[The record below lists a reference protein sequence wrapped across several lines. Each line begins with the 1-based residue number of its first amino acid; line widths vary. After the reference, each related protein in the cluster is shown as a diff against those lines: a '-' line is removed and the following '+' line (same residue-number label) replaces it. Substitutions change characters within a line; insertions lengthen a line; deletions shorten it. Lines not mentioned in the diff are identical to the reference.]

1 MTDSHPTP
9 NSNAAQASAPTSGH
23 TPHSDQPQYEGS
35 DPDLRASGEQSDR
48 RVNVST
54 VQVGASAAAAVTSA
68 LAASFFGV
76 AGTLIGAGVGSIV
89 STIAG
94 ALYADYLRRAGRRI
108 RDTKSVVIQRIPSE
122 VLATTPLRHLTSPTD
137 LPGEASMRAIGDET
151 EDEAIALPL
160 SSSTELLAEKS
171 ERPWWK
177 RPVVTLPA
185 VGIAGFAIAI
195 GAVSAAELIKGG
207 PISGG
212 SGAPSIAKAVS
223 AGSTQ
228 KKAKSTPTV
237 TPTQVATTTTP
248 TSTPDPT
255 STAVP
260 TTAPAAPTATT
271 PPPDTATTAPTP
283 TSDATE
289 PVAGATPSN

>member
-9 NSNAAQASAPTSGH
+9 NSNATQASAPTSGH
-23 TPHSDQPQYEGS
+23 NPQPDQPQYEGT
-35 DPDLRASGEQSDR
+35 DPDLRASAEQSDR

-76 AGTLIGAGVGSIV
+76 AGTLIGAAVGSIV

-94 ALYADYLRRAGRRI
+94 TLYADYLRRAGRRI
-108 RDTKSVVIQRIPSE
+108 RDTKSVVIQRIPGE

-160 SSSTELLAEKS
+160 SSSTELLAERG
-171 ERPWWK
+171 ERPWWR
-177 RPVVTLPA
+177 RPAVTLPA

-195 GAVSAAELIKGG
+195 GAVSVAELIKGG

-212 SGAPSIAKAVS
+212 TGAPSIVG
-223 AGSTQ
+223 GSTTH

-255 STAVP
+255 STAVLS
-260 TTAPAAPTATT
+260 TAPVLPTASTL
-271 PPPDTATTAPTP
+271 PQDTATTAPTP
-283 TSDATE
+283 TGEATA
-289 PVAGATPSN
+289 PAAGATPSN